1 MTAKAMTDVA
11 LLIGRLALV
20 ALYLESAVG
29 KFGALEGIAGAL
41 AAKGYPAALLFAGVA
56 AAGELAGALGVA
68 AGLFTPFAALG
79 LFVFTVFA
87 TVSFH
92 NFLTFEDA
100 ARADQYMHFM
110 KNLGLAG
117 GLLILAAAGAGRLSL
132 DGWRS
137 RRAQRQ
143 VTA

>member
-1 MTAKAMTDVA
+1 MTDVT

-29 KFGALEGIAGAL
+29 KFGALDGIAGAL
-41 AAKGYPAALLFAGVA
+41 AVMGYPAALLFAAVA

-68 AGLFTPFAALG
+68 AGLFTRYAALG
-79 LFVFTVFA
+79 LVVFTVVA
-87 TVSFH
+87 TASFH
-92 NFLTFEDA
+92 IFWAFEDA

-110 KNLGLAG
+110 KNFGLAG
-117 GLLILAAAGAGRLSL
+117 GLLILAAAGSGRFSL

-137 RRAQRQ
+137 RRAQSQ
-143 VTA
+143 LTA

>member
-1 MTAKAMTDVA
+1 MTDVT

-29 KFGALEGIAGAL
+29 KFGALDGIAGAL
-41 AAKGYPAALLFAGVA
+41 AVMGYPAALLFAAVA

-68 AGLFTPFAALG
+68 AGLFTRVAALG
-79 LFVFTVFA
+79 LFAFTVLA

-92 NFLTFEDA
+92 NFWAFEDA

-117 GLLILAAAGAGRLSL
+117 GLLILAAAGSGRLAL
-132 DGWRS
+132 DAWRS
-137 RRAQRQ
+137 RRARRQ